1 MARRRRRGGRMS
13 GLSIQDVNRTCA
25 SAYKGDAKAVAVCQ
39 RTAGSLI
46 RKIVSNKPSVC
57 KKFCGCK

>member
-1 MARRRRRGGRMS
+1 MS